1 MTMRCTGFCQ
11 PNSTIDEK
19 VHRRH
24 DQPDFREMNGQGERK
39 KNNQIVSTW
48 ICVGCAKIYIY
59 ILLVLSV
66 RDNQHARLVN
76 CSQAFE

>member
-24 DQPDFREMNGQGERK
+24 DQPDFREMNGRGEREK
-39 KNNQIVSTW
+39 KQSNCVDLDLCWMRKDLYLYIVGV
-48 ICVGCAKIYIY
+48 IC
-59 ILLVLSV
+59 
-66 RDNQHARLVN
+66 AR
-76 CSQAFE
+76 